1 MSHDL
6 QDCTVILLYMIY
18 NSYFDPVNQIV
29 MMHVDGCQSGEYA
42 KKHLTLKHQSKS
54 GKRRNFTLI

>member
-18 NSYFDPVNQIV
+18 NSYFDPVNQIGLLFVILGLSRNPEFVNFPENDV
-29 MMHVDGCQSGEYA
+29 MVGSSDAC
-42 KKHLTLKHQSKS
+42 
-54 GKRRNFTLI
+54 